1 MPNQRAALNK
11 RPAWNEFAAR
21 FSDDQECLASF
32 LALETAEILEG
43 AKPANLLSI
52 INRKRPCGRNLYQ
65 LWQRHGAALLS
76 RSGLHFRVMA
86 ERGSSVLLLIYH
98 RKTLLQTLARPNV
111 RALLAKAG
119 HADPADLECTLATL
133 QRCFHGNG
141 MPHEIGA
148 LLGYPL
154 KDVVGFMGWAA
165 LPNSG
170 QGPWKIYGAPE
181 KSLRLAEEFLDCR
194 CRMARRLSCCA
205 SPVDCLKL
213 ARAA

>member
-1 MPNQRAALNK
+1 MSLQQAALK
-11 RPAWNEFAAR
+11 RRPSWHEFAER
-21 FSDDQECLASF
+21 FSDEKECLAAF

-52 INRKRPCGRNLYQ
+52 VNRTRPCGRNLHQ
-65 LWQRHGAALLS
+65 LWQRHGAELLGQ
-76 RSGLHFRVMA
+76 SGLHVKVMA
-86 ERGSSVLLLIYH
+86 ERGSSTLLLIYH
-98 RKTLLQTLARPNV
+98 RAALRQVLARPNV

-119 HADPADLECTLATL
+119 HEEPADLDSTLARL
-133 QRCFHGNG
+133 QEGFRGSG

-154 KDVVGFMGWAA
+154 KDVAGFMGWAA